1 YFGYKNFSGWK
12 LAVLHKNNKLSIYM
26 NEKLAWKEAEKLIQQ
41 LGFWL
46 NEHVRS
52 AFEKARTESLSSY
65 SLYNLW
71 FTYIFNI
78 ITTPFML
85 NYHVNYS
92 FDKIRIEFLISYS
105 LYNLLFTYIF
115 QTITNPLMV
124 IVRLWIF
131 AFTFLVFLIIL
142 LSNGIS
148 VPFLPADNFKE
159 QVSNEEFFSIVA
171 SLHLFFMLAYFFGY
185 LIKRYFNIGK

>member
-1 YFGYKNFSGWK
+1 NMLRKTIFISAKANVDNLDQAITIAPQVGHYIGYKNFSGWK
-12 LAVLHKNNKLSIYM
+12 LAVLHNNNKLEIYI
-26 NEKLAWKEAEKLIQQ
+26 NEELASKAAEKVIQQ

-52 AFEKARTESLSSY
+52 AFEEARTESLSSY

-71 FTYIFNI
+71 
-78 ITTPFML
+78 
-85 NYHVNYS
+85 
-92 FDKIRIEFLISYS
+92 
-105 LYNLLFTYIF
+105 FTYIF

-159 QVSNEEFFSIVA
+159 QVS
-171 SLHLFFMLAYFFGY
+171 
-185 LIKRYFNIGK
+185 

>member
-1 YFGYKNFSGWK
+1 
-12 LAVLHKNNKLSIYM
+12 

-41 LGFWL
+41 LGCWL

-71 FTYIFNI
+71 
-78 ITTPFML
+78 
-85 NYHVNYS
+85 
-92 FDKIRIEFLISYS
+92 
-105 LYNLLFTYIF
+105 FTYIF

-142 LSNGIS
+142 LRSGGS
-148 VPFLPADNFKE
+148 VTSLASGYFKV
-159 QVSNEEFFSIVA
+159 QVSNQ
-171 SLHLFFMLAYFFGY
+171 
-185 LIKRYFNIGK
+185 